1 MDSEIMNGSAVNS
14 DLPGTQSNFLPAMK
28 SLPVRNEDLLRA
40 QEEWEALETIQTG
53 LLGDVP
59 GQSNIISFNE
69 ALQFFQTAD
78 MSAFMSK
85 IKPTVQRTGLSVI
98 YHLLFGPPRLNKELH
113 AERDLVLAIAQS
125 PLDSSQPVYIRVLQ
139 TIYKR
144 LTGARFD
151 CPLYG
156 SHWEQIGFQGE
167 MCYFSVNQL
176 VQRIVD

>member
-28 SLPVRNEDLLRA
+28 SLPISAVKQNIILQTLINGDELSAQEHGNEDLLRA
-40 QEEWEALETIQTG
+40 QEEWEALETIQTELRCEKPG

-113 AERDLVLAIAQS
+113 AERDLVLAIAQC
-125 PLDSSQPVYIRVLQ
+125 R
-139 TIYKR
+139 
-144 LTGARFD
+144 
-151 CPLYG
+151 
-156 SHWEQIGFQGE
+156 
-167 MCYFSVNQL
+167 
-176 VQRIVD
+176 